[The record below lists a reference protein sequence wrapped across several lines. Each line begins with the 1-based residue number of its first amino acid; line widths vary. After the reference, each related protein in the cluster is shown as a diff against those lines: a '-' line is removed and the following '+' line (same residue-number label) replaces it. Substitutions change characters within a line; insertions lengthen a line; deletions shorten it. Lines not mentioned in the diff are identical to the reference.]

1 MVDRQVAL
9 LLFQLSHQSFGFL
22 LDRLVL
28 SEKTVLRLQLLVVL
42 APRLGGLCVSMSLD
56 FIFNKFASCSVFF
69 GRIFYRMLLLF
80 NLGFQH
86 SKLLGRVGLSN
97 EGPEK
102 VNLLDLP
109 SALKI
114 SIFHPLKNG
123 QDLVF

>member
-1 MVDRQVAL
+1 ML
-9 LLFQLSHQSFGFL
+9 
-22 LDRLVL
+22 
-28 SEKTVLRLQLLVVL
+28 
-42 APRLGGLCVSMSLD
+42 
-56 FIFNKFASCSVFF
+56 
-69 GRIFYRMLLLF
+69 LLLF

-114 SIFHPLKNG
+114 NIFHPLKNG
-123 QDLVF
+123 RDLVFWMMTNQPQSLMLMYFLKFL